1 MFDALHKTSHKEVL
15 RRSRAATSEL
25 NSVSLQDRG
34 ELYRRAPQYA
44 AHRLLFLDDPK
55 CKTVRLFAMDFSKA
69 FDRVN
74 HELLSYKLKD
84 VPLNGFIINW
94 YLSFLENR
102 QQCIIY
108 NNFQGQ
114 WQCVNRGTTQGS
126 VSGPYLFSIFIN
138 DLEIS
143 IDNHPALFKYTDD
156 STLIVPIWS
165 NGHCR
170 TDLVDQFLI
179 WSKENSMI
187 CNPSKCQEII
197 FRKKGFIQD
206 IAQVNNIPQCT
217 ELPILSVTFQ
227 ENCKYSEHV
236 RAKLIKA
243 NKCLFALRSLR
254 KRGFSQG
261 EVDHQFS
268 ASVLPNFTYGLPV
281 YGAVHSDLKVIQNV
295 LDRCFKR
302 KDL

>member
-1 MFDALHKTSHKEVL
+1 M
-15 RRSRAATSEL
+15 
-25 NSVSLQDRG
+25 
-34 ELYRRAPQYA
+34 
-44 AHRLLFLDDPK
+44 
-55 CKTVRLFAMDFSKA
+55 
-69 FDRVN
+69 
-74 HELLSYKLKD
+74 
-84 VPLNGFIINW
+84 
-94 YLSFLENR
+94 
-102 QQCIIY
+102 
-108 NNFQGQ
+108 
-114 WQCVNRGTTQGS
+114 
-126 VSGPYLFSIFIN
+126 SGPYLFSIFIN
-138 DLEIS
+138 DLEIC

-217 ELPILSVTFQ
+217 ELPIVGVTFQ

-268 ASVLPNFTYGLPV
+268 ALVLPNFTYSLPV

-302 KDL
+302 KDTFKRTDIRELLEKADKKLFNVRSVDPDCQLSNIIPKKKETTYQCIKQKCSSPGYKD